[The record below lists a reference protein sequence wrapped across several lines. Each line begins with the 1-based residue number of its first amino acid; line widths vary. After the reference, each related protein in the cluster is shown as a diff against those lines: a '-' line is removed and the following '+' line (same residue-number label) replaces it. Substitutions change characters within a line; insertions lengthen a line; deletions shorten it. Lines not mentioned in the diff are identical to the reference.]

1 MLLKFITFLII
12 CYLVYRI
19 LGGFFRILLLSLGS
33 RGGFGRY
40 QQQQR
45 QKQHYQR
52 PVGSIK
58 VDYVPEEHQKRSD
71 GKHHDSNDGEYV
83 DYEEVK

>member
-33 RGGFGRY
+33 RNSFSRY

-45 QKQHYQR
+45 QKQQYRR
-52 PVGSIK
+52 PEGSIQ
-58 VDYVPEEHQKRSD
+58 VDYVPEDQQKRSN
-71 GKHHDSNDGEYV
+71 GKHSDGEYV